1 MFPWLSCKYSVG
13 LLEVWKTLKNSKW
26 FNFIVCSVKIQLFC
40 SLFWVGLVV
49 LTGMMWKPWTGRTER
64 ECAPETCAKY
74 GKSAHWSFGNSF
86 RRAFTWFYMYIIYLH
101 HFFDQIIAASHDPTP
116 KGSYGE
122 KSLYFK
128 EIQVGEILNYN
139 MASWYISII
148 YIAMYSISTL
158 INYLHTHI
166 FSQRITIVL
175 IRMIIGQYLGVIIL
189 MVKVMMVIT
198 KFDAIMFIIIIMVII
213 VSILTM
219 MVLLLIYSSNQQQ
232 QQQQQQHHRHH
243 HHHHHFLP
251 KEVRY
256 E

>member
-1 MFPWLSCKYSVG
+1 MLTWLSCTVG
-13 LLEVWKTLKNSKW
+13 GMKNSKW
-26 FNFIVCSVKIQLFC
+26 FNLVGFSVKIQFFC
-40 SLFWVGLVV
+40 SLFWVGVVV
-49 LTGMMWKPWTGRTER
+49 LTGMMWKKWTGRTER

-74 GKSAHWSFGNSF
+74 GISAHWSFGNSF
-86 RRAFTWFYMYIIYLH
+86 RRAIYMILHVRIYLH
-101 HFFDQIIAASHDPTP
+101 HLFDQIIAASHDPTP

-122 KSLYFK
+122 KSLYFR
-128 EIQVGEILNYN
+128 EIQVGEILHYN
-139 MASWYISII
+139 MARWYIYII

-189 MVKVMMVIT
+189 MVKVMMIIP
-198 KFDAIMFIIIIMVII
+198 KFDAIMFIMIIMVIVI
-213 VSILTM
+213 SILTM

-232 QQQQQQHHRHH
+232 QQQQQHHRHRHHHHHDH

-251 KEVRY
+251 NEVRY